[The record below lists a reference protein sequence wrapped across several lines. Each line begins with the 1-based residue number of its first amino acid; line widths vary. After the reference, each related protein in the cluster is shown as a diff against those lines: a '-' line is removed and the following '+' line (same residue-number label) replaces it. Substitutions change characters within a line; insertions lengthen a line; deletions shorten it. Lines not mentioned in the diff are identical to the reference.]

1 MHPFLSINSISL
13 PNFLQSPAFSKK
25 LWDTGK
31 KEKKKEEKV
40 KATHCEEIK
49 QAAEIE
55 IDQLLNPSK
64 SPFKIT
70 IIIMLKDLV
79 GR

>member
-1 MHPFLSINSISL
+1 MRHR
-13 PNFLQSPAFSKK
+13 KK
-25 LWDTGK
+25 RK
-31 KEKKKEEKV
+31 IKEEKV

-49 QAAEIE
+49 QPAEIE